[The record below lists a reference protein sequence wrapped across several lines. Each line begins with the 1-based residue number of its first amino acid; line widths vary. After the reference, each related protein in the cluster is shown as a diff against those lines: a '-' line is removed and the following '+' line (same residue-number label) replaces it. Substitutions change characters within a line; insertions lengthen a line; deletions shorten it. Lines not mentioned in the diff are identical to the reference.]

1 MNHRHLTACA
11 LTLAASAAAV
21 AGTALASGAAQPATG
36 ALHASVALADASGA
50 QVGWAELVEDASGT
64 VHVNVKVDGLA
75 PGLHGIHIHAVG
87 ACSPDFAAAGSHH
100 NPLVVAH
107 GSHAGDLP
115 NLAVNAAGRGHL
127 NAATDEAT
135 LSSGRLSVFDAN
147 GSALVIHAAED
158 DLVTDPSGNS
168 GTRIACGVITAD
180 R

>member
-11 LTLAASAAAV
+11 LTLGASAAAV

-36 ALHASVALADASGA
+36 ALHASVALVDAGGA

-64 VHVNVKVDGLA
+64 VHVNVKVDGLS

-87 ACSPDFAAAGSHH
+87 ACSPDFAAAGPHH
-100 NPLVVAH
+100 NPLGVAH

-115 NLAVNAAGRGHL
+115 NLVVNAEGRGHL
-127 NAATDEAT
+127 NATTDEAT
-135 LSSGRLSVFDAN
+135 LSSGPLSVFDAD

-168 GTRIACGVITAD
+168 GTRIACGVIAPT
-180 R
+180 